1 MLTDSD
7 DDKHNLTLSRLPKQ
21 LYDEL
26 VQAAGEQRRP
36 VASLIRNI
44 LADWAV
50 ARERAATQ

>member
-1 MLTDSD
+1 MHDLD
-7 DDKHNLTLSRLPKQ
+7 DDKRNITISRLSRG

-26 VQAAGEQRRP
+26 VLAAGEQRRP

-50 ARERAATQ
+50 ARARAEVA